1 MSTDKQQTY
10 EVIYNVDLGKDQ
22 KGDIITFYNQLFIST
37 IKSFIMN
44 LNKKSSK
51 NFNEKSQTPSI
62 KNPLISKKIMDSPI
76 SVVLPSGLQ
85 SMKKNLNPKNS
96 IMTPKTHMLYAFSES
111 PLMKIPENNLKKKTV
126 IHSKKLIN
134 FEEPIY
140 GGKVEEKNFSK
151 YENEQQLG
159 KIYETNCENS
169 SGIKEKMNS
178 KITFLYLISLII
190 VQLKIFGKPENS
202 GRGSPEKNKTLV
214 IQSKNCQNDTQKFL
228 KNLSTNIQEMNK
240 TPKTKNKFAK
250 LNFENVQG
258 NVNIKP

>member
-44 LNKKSSK
+44 FNKKSSK

-62 KNPLISKKIMDSPI
+62 KNPLISKKIMDSPL

-111 PLMKIPENNLKKKTV
+111 PLMKIPENNLKKKLLS
-126 IHSKKLIN
+126 IAKSSLILKSQ
-134 FEEPIY
+134 Y
-140 GGKVEEKNFSK
+140 MEEKLKRRIFPNMKTSNNLAKFMRPIM
-151 YENEQQLG
+151 
-159 KIYETNCENS
+159 KIHQES
-169 SGIKEKMNS
+169 R
-178 KITFLYLISLII
+178 KI
-190 VQLKIFGKPENS
+190 
-202 GRGSPEKNKTLV
+202 
-214 IQSKNCQNDTQKFL
+214 
-228 KNLSTNIQEMNK
+228 
-240 TPKTKNKFAK
+240 
-250 LNFENVQG
+250 
-258 NVNIKP
+258 